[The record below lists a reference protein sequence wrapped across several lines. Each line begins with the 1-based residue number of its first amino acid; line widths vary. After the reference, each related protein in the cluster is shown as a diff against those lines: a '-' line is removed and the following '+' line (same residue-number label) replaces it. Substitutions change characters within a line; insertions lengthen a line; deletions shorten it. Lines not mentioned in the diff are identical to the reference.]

1 MSAPEL
7 PPPPVAPGWSPAPP
21 SPPQGD
27 GSLLDRPAWR
37 QGRPG
42 WALLNVAIG
51 FGIAI
56 GTFFVSVIIGMMGRT
71 QEQMDNADAGPT
83 VAGTLLVLG
92 ASVAGWFLFAYIGW
106 SLGRRWVVLAVSV
119 GGSCLVAALLFSVAS
134 R

>member
-1 MSAPEL
+1 
-7 PPPPVAPGWSPAPP
+7 
-21 SPPQGD
+21 
-27 GSLLDRPAWR
+27 LDRPAWR

-56 GTFFVSVIIGMMGRT
+56 ITFFVSVIVGMIGRT

-106 SLGRRWVVLAVSV
+106 SLGRRWIVLVASV